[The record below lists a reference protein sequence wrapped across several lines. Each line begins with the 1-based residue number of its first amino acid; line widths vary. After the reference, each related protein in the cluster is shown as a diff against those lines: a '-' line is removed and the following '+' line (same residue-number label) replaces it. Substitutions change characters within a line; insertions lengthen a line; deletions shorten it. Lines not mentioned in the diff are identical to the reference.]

1 MHDTM
6 RDASR
11 LLRRKQ
17 FEASEKKRRV
27 TLLGT
32 MIRDFDNMVANLD
45 WQIAAEE
52 DRTRIKDTGHPAY
65 STFAKAA
72 ANRRQNLL
80 TSVAHMKSMLDVAKR
95 ELHEVTVQLRD
106 LEPIQNNQPP
116 PALANS
122 TPEAISA
129 LRSLK
134 IGHHQTSAG
143 GCDA

>member
-32 MIRDFDNMVANLD
+32 MIRDFDNMIADLD
-45 WQIAAEE
+45 RQIAAEE
-52 DRTRIKDTGHPAY
+52 ARTRIKDTEHPAY

-72 ANRRQNLL
+72 TRRRQNLL
-80 TSVAHMKSMLDVAKR
+80 ISVAHMRSMLDVAKR
-95 ELHEVTVQLRD
+95 ELQEVTVQLRE
-106 LEPIQNNQPP
+106 LESIQNNQPTP
-116 PALANS
+116 VPAGS
-122 TPEAISA
+122 TEAVSA
-129 LRSLK
+129 VR
-134 IGHHQTSAG
+134 
-143 GCDA
+143 